1 MALARVV
8 VRRRKQ
14 LGLSQERF
22 AFKAEIDR
30 RHMAEIEA
38 GRATVPLRML
48 KRLAEGFGLHSSQLL
63 QEVEREERQSLETTE
78 SSPTKPVSK
87 KSRSSPVK

>member
-1 MALARVV
+1 MALARIV

-30 RHMAEIEA
+30 RHMADIEA

-48 KRLAEGFGLHSSQLL
+48 KRLAEGFGLRPSQLL
-63 QEVEREERQSLETTE
+63 EEVEGEEHQSVVVE
-78 SSPTKPVSK
+78 SKSTKPVKK
-87 KSRSSPVK
+87 KSHSSSLK